1 MGKPGAQIVGCAN
14 LVFNR
19 PTEERPKSTSTWR
32 GRTHRP
38 GSLQRQFVRSH
49 PGEVDRERVHQVPHS
64 QVLTLVEWTTRG
76 CTKLHTPNR
85 CLWTIIQPIGRIGT
99 WMKIDA
105 PESGV
110 FPESCVQG
118 PGWQRTHFKEDICS
132 LVRLDYLQDQY
143 FLVKAKTKCKD
154 NNDIPFDTICDNS
167 TKAMEVKKGTS
178 SIHVI
183 FVSMLGGLIIPAGIL
198 VNVLVFFCS
207 QCHEEGSFFC

>member
-1 MGKPGAQIVGCAN
+1 
-14 LVFNR
+14 
-19 PTEERPKSTSTWR
+19 
-32 GRTHRP
+32 
-38 GSLQRQFVRSH
+38 
-49 PGEVDRERVHQVPHS
+49 
-64 QVLTLVEWTTRG
+64 
-76 CTKLHTPNR
+76 
-85 CLWTIIQPIGRIGT
+85 
-99 WMKIDA
+99 MKIDA

-132 LVRLDYLQDQY
+132 LVIRLDYLQEQY

-178 SIHVI
+178 SILVI
-183 FVSMLGGLIIPAGIL
+183 VVSVLGGLIILAGIL

-207 QCHEEGSFFC
+207 QSHKERSFSVDSSFFPF

>member
-1 MGKPGAQIVGCAN
+1 
-14 LVFNR
+14 
-19 PTEERPKSTSTWR
+19 
-32 GRTHRP
+32 
-38 GSLQRQFVRSH
+38 
-49 PGEVDRERVHQVPHS
+49 
-64 QVLTLVEWTTRG
+64 
-76 CTKLHTPNR
+76 
-85 CLWTIIQPIGRIGT
+85 
-99 WMKIDA
+99 MKIDA

-132 LVRLDYLQDQY
+132 LVIRLDYLQEQY

-183 FVSMLGGLIIPAGIL
+183 VVSILSGLIIPAGIL
-198 VNVLVFFCS
+198 VNVLVCFCS
-207 QCHEEGSFFC
+207 QCHEEGSFFCWFQFFSLLKSLENVVCSWFWINIWKRIRQTSLLYCEWPIGKLVICLHRNVGVTLIAHEDIVGVWICWGNICEKEWTQTNQI